1 MALILQM
8 NGIEVCYDR
17 AIHVLHGL
25 NLDVPEKGIIA
36 LLGANGA
43 GKSTTL
49 KAISNLL
56 KAERGAVTRG
66 TILFEGCSILGKN
79 PASLV
84 RIGIF
89 QVMEGR
95 RLFTQLTVEENLR
108 TGAYSRASSSLAHSL
123 DLVYEYFPRLA
134 ERRRQKAGYLS
145 GGEQQMVAIGRSLMA
160 HPKLVLLDEPSMGLA
175 PILVQEIFEI
185 IQNLNKR
192 EGLSVLLA
200 EQNAVMALS
209 IVQYGY
215 VLENGRIALEGRA
228 DELRRNQDVKEF
240 YLGVTERGEH
250 QSYATIVQRKRT
262 AARERHREI
271 SIIERRQV
279 Q

>member
-1 MALILQM
+1 MSPILQM
-8 NGIEVCYDR
+8 RGVEVCYDR

-25 NLDVPEKGIIA
+25 NLHVPEKGIVA
-36 LLGANGA
+36 LLGPNGA

-56 KAERGAVTRG
+56 KAERGAVTNG
-66 TILFEGCSILGKN
+66 SILFEGSPIVGKN
-79 PASLV
+79 PAFLV
-84 RIGIF
+84 RSGIF

-108 TGAYSRASSSLAHSL
+108 TGAYSRASSSLSANL
-123 DLVYEYFPRLA
+123 ELVYQYFPRLA

-160 HPKLVLLDEPSMGLA
+160 QPKLVLLDEPSMGLA
-175 PILVQEIFEI
+175 PILVQEIFGI
-185 IQNLNKR
+185 IQNLNKQ

-209 IVQYGY
+209 IVQYGF
-215 VLENGRIALEGRA
+215 VMDNGRVAMEGPA
-228 DELRRNQDVKEF
+228 EELRRDQSVKEF
-240 YLGVTERGEH
+240 YLGASEKGEH
-250 QSYATIVQRKRT
+250 QSYAAILQRKRM
-262 AARERHREI
+262 AARERQREAAGH
-271 SIIERRQV
+271 
-279 Q
+279 

>member
-1 MALILQM
+1 MKPILQM
-8 NGIEVCYDR
+8 KGVEVCYDR

-25 NLDVPEKGIIA
+25 NLEVPEKGIVA

-49 KAISNLL
+49 KAVSNLL
-56 KAERGAVTRG
+56 KAERGQVTNG
-66 TILFEGCSILGKN
+66 TILFEGKTIVGKN

-84 RIGIF
+84 QAGIF

-108 TGAYSRASSSLAHSL
+108 TGAYSSASSLLARNL
-123 DLVYEYFPRLA
+123 DRVYEYFPRLA
-134 ERRRQKAGYLS
+134 ERRSQKAGYLS

-160 HPKLVLLDEPSMGLA
+160 QPKLVLLDEPSMGLA

-185 IQNLNKR
+185 IVSLNKR

-200 EQNAVMALS
+200 EQNAAMALS
-209 IVQYGY
+209 IVEYGY
-215 VLENGRIALEGRA
+215 VMDNGRVAIEGA
-228 DELRRNQDVKEF
+228 AEKLRRNRDVQEF
-240 YLGVTERGEH
+240 YLGTSEKDEH
-250 QSYATIVQRKRT
+250 QSYAAILRRKR
-262 AARERHREI
+262 AAVRG
-271 SIIERRQV
+271 SNPLQSV
-279 Q
+279 